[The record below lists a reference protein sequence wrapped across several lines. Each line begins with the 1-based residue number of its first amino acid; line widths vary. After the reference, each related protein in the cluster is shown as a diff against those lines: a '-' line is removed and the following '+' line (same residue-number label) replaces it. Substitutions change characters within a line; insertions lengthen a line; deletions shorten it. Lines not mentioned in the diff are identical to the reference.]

1 MRRAALRS
9 ALSVKAAQDEVIVL
23 DELTIER
30 PKTKDMLTILERLVG
45 EASALILLPEA
56 NEAIEKSVSN
66 LQEAKTLRANYL
78 NIRDLLGYD
87 RVILPLSALDIIQS
101 YLGDGG
107 GS

>member
-9 ALSVKAAQDEVIVL
+9 ALSVKAAQNEVIVL
-23 DELTIER
+23 DELAMER
-30 PKTKDMLTILERLVG
+30 PKTKDMVTLLERLVG
-45 EASALILLPEA
+45 EASALILLAEA
-56 NEAIEKSVSN
+56 NEAVEMSVGN

-87 RVILPLSALDIIQS
+87 LLIMPLSALDIIQS